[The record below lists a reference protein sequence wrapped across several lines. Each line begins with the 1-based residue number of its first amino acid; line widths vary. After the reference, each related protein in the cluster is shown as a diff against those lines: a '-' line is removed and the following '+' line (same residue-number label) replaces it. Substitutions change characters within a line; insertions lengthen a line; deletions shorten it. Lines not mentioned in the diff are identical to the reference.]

1 MLMKNTLKGFLS
13 SICTHRKGI
22 LVIFEALWLLL
33 IWVLSPFVPDG
44 SALVI
49 PPIAAAVISM
59 VMVPSISYTYSFLK
73 KNGLFEPKMIE
84 LVQYGFSY
92 LLSIYLAIVLLEKLI
107 QAFHIDRVEHVEFAL
122 QVISFVLYIVVF
134 WVFRDPKQ
142 LKYWAYAAAYGLFVV
157 WEWAE
162 NWGIENDLS
171 KILGIDSE
179 FALNFFIIPFKEAM
193 LLFIILDTFL
203 KAKSELKVGKG
214 AT

>member
-13 SICTHRKGI
+13 SICTHRKII
-22 LVIFEALWLLL
+22 LVIFETLWLLL

-49 PPIAAAVISM
+49 PPIAAAVISL

-73 KNGLFEPKMIE
+73 QNGLFEPKMVEFI
-84 LVQYGFSY
+84 LYGFSY

-107 QAFHIDRVEHVEFAL
+107 QAFHIDKIEHVEFAL
-122 QVISFVLYIVVF
+122 QVISFLLYIVVF
-134 WVFRDPKQ
+134 RVFRDPKQ
-142 LKYWAYAAAYGLFVV
+142 LKYWAYAFAYGLFVV

-162 NWGIENDLS
+162 NWGIENVFS

-203 KAKSELKVGKG
+203 KAKSESKVGKG
-214 AT
+214 AA

>member
-1 MLMKNTLKGFLS
+1 ML
-13 SICTHRKGI
+13 
-22 LVIFEALWLLL
+22 FEALWLLL
-33 IWVLSPFVPDG
+33 IWVISPFVSDG
-44 SALVI
+44 FALI
-49 PPIAAAVISM
+49 ISPIAAIAVSLAM
-59 VMVPSISYTYSFLK
+59 LPGISYIYSILK
-73 KNGLFEPKMIE
+73 KKDLFDPKMASFV
-84 LVQYGFSY
+84 LYGISY
-92 LLSIYLAIVLLEKLI
+92 LLTLYLTVVLLEKFVWT
-107 QAFHIDRVEHVEFAL
+107 FHIDEIKNVEFAL
-122 QVISFVLYIVVF
+122 QAIPFIFYIVVF
-134 WVFRDPKQ
+134 SVFRDPKQ
-142 LKYWAYAAAYGLFVV
+142 LQYGAYALAYGLFVV

>member
-1 MLMKNTLKGFLS
+1 MMVKNAFKGFLS
-13 SICTHRKGI
+13 SVCAHRKII

-44 SALVI
+44 SVLVI
-49 PPIAAAVISM
+49 PPIAAAVISL
-59 VMVPSISYTYSFLK
+59 VMVPCVSCTYSCLK
-73 KNGLFEPKMIE
+73 KAGLFEPKMAE
-84 LVQYGFSY
+84 LVLYGTSY

-107 QAFHIDRVEHVEFAL
+107 QAFHIDKIENVEFAL
-122 QVISFVLYIVVF
+122 QVIPFLLYIVVF

-142 LKYWAYAAAYGLFVV
+142 LKYWAYALAYGLFVV

-162 NWGIENDLS
+162 NWGIENIFS

-203 KAKSELKVGKG
+203 KAKSESKAGKG
-214 AT
+214 AA